1 MNFGYLNFG
10 TKDAVLVIAIF
21 IILILTVL
29 FRWLALEFVFS
40 LGAVGIAFFA
50 GNMTQDKRIFENQ
63 KKKSDRERINLAY
76 KHENKKIEVVSQL
89 A

>member
-1 MNFGYLNFG
+1 
-10 TKDAVLVIAIF
+10 
-21 IILILTVL
+21 
-29 FRWLALEFVFS
+29 
-40 LGAVGIAFFA
+40 
-50 GNMTQDKRIFENQ
+50 MTQDKRIFENQ